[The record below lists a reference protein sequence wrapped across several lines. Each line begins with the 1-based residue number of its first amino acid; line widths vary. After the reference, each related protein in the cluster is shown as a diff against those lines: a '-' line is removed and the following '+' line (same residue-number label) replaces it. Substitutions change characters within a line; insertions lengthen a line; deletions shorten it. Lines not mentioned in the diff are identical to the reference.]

1 MCAVTALETLYC
13 QYADT
18 LVGYLRRKFSCSRED
33 AEDLMQETFLKAA
46 RALPTMPASTPWKA
60 WLFVIA
66 RNTAFDWRRHLTCAG
81 AIVPS
86 RSLEDM
92 TQEYGDTFASAETLE
107 HSVVMRLS
115 LEAALTHLKPRQQL
129 VVRALA
135 RGLSLQETARC
146 YGLTYANTK
155 TIAMR
160 ARLALKQHDQ
170 EVQA

>member
-46 RALPTMPASTPWKA
+46 RAFPTMPASTPWKA

-66 RNTAFDWRRHLTCAG
+66 KHTAIDWRRHTACAG

-92 TQEYGDTFASAETLE
+92 TQEYGDVFASAETLE
-107 HSVVMRLS
+107 RSAVIRLS
-115 LEAALTHLKPRQQL
+115 LDAALTHLKPQQQR

-135 RGLSLQETARC
+135 GGLSLQETARC
-146 YGLTYANTK
+146 CGLSYGNTK